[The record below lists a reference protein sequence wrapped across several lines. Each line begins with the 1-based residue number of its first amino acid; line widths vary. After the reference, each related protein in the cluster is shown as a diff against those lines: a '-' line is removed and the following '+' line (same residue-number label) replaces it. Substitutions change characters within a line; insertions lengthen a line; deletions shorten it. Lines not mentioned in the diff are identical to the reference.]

1 MKNQRK
7 THEKS
12 SRINLASKSSHHHH
26 HHHHHHVRVESS
38 KRYPHPDLNQGGDR
52 RTFFQKYGPSLQTL
66 IPFHFRARSSV
77 NPIDDAGLLS
87 YATFS
92 WLSYLM
98 YRGYRH
104 ALDVDTLPPL
114 SYLDS
119 SEPNAKRFQ
128 LLWEA
133 ELEKAGPEKASVFR
147 VAFQFQK
154 TRILMDAVANFTC
167 IIFGVLGPTVI
178 IHKILWHAESSSND
192 DLTGIGLC
200 IGLFTSEICKVV
212 FWSLAWA
219 INYRTAIR
227 LKVAISTVAFE
238 KLLSFNSLTHI
249 SVGEVINVLTND
261 GYRVYEAALFCPL
274 PVTVPVLLIIC
285 AIYSCLILGPTALM
299 GMFIYLMFIPLQML
313 MAKLTTVF
321 RRAAILVTD
330 KRVRVMNEILNC
342 IKLIKMYAWEKSFV
356 TAVRGI
362 RKAERKIL
370 EKAGYV
376 QSMNSA
382 LTPIV
387 TTLAVVMTFSL
398 HSLLKQ
404 ELTASVAFS
413 VVAMFNVMKFAIAI
427 LPFSVKAAAE
437 ASVSLRRLKNILLIK
452 VPPAYVMPL
461 KKSKHALV
469 LENATLS
476 WDTSDEKGS
485 KSGKAAISKV
495 KSKAKTGA
503 DADHSSTSNKKSHS
517 GFALHN
523 INVTLQKGKILGIC
537 GNVGSGKS
545 SFIAAILGQMNL
557 YEGRVAVDGTFA
569 YVSQQAWIF
578 HGTVRENILFG
589 KTYDPQRYNNAIRVC
604 SLKTDMDL
612 LPYGDMT
619 EIGERGLNLSGGQ
632 KQRISLARAV
642 YANRDIYLLDDPL
655 SALDVHVGKSIF
667 EECIKKAL
675 RGKTVLLVTHQLQYL
690 EFCDEVILL
699 KDGEVFESGTHQQ
712 LMKRKGRYAQL
723 IDNLHLEETTTPHN
737 DFISGNPRAEEAAD
751 IEDIIPD
758 VAFAGIENHAAAAS
772 KKAKGSTAGDD
783 EAPENQLVQQEEK
796 QEGSVTWKT
805 YHTYINMSG
814 GFMLWSLLV
823 LLFALMIGCSAFS
836 NWWLSYWL
844 NKGAGINCVP
854 EIVCNGSISDNPDLQ
869 YYQLVYGLSIVC
881 MFTFSMI
888 KAYVFTKATLLASSN
903 LHDAMFSKILQ
914 SPMSFFDTTPTGRV
928 VNRFSKDMDELDVR
942 LPFHAENFLQ
952 QFFMVIS
959 IAVIIAIVFPYLLI
973 VLAVETVIF
982 ILLFQIFQTTIRE
995 LKRVENI
1002 SRSPCLSLITS
1013 SVQGLS
1019 VIHAYS
1025 KKDDYITRFKVLNDI
1040 NASHFMLFNCALR
1053 WFAVRTDILMNS
1065 MTFIVA
1071 LFVILSPSSI
1081 SAAEKGL
1088 ALAYTIQL
1096 SGLLQ
1101 VCVRTGTETEAKF
1114 LSVEQI
1120 MEYITICVPEAKES
1134 ATLVSPPSHWPSKG
1148 EITFKKYKMQY
1159 RENTPLVLNNISL
1172 HIHSKEKVGVVGR
1185 TGSGKSSLAVA
1196 LFRLVEPSAGTIV
1209 IDKIDIR
1216 TIPLESLR
1224 TKLSVIPQEPV
1235 LFVQFRSFCP
1245 PHR

>member
-1 MKNQRK
+1 
-7 THEKS
+7 
-12 SRINLASKSSHHHH
+12 
-26 HHHHHHVRVESS
+26 
-38 KRYPHPDLNQGGDR
+38 
-52 RTFFQKYGPSLQTL
+52 
-66 IPFHFRARSSV
+66 
-77 NPIDDAGLLS
+77 
-87 YATFS
+87 
-92 WLSYLM
+92 
-98 YRGYRH
+98 
-104 ALDVDTLPPL
+104 
-114 SYLDS
+114 
-119 SEPNAKRFQ
+119 
-128 LLWEA
+128 
-133 ELEKAGPEKASVFR
+133 
-147 VAFQFQK
+147 
-154 TRILMDAVANFTC
+154 
-167 IIFGVLGPTVI
+167 
-178 IHKILWHAESSSND
+178 
-192 DLTGIGLC
+192 
-200 IGLFTSEICKVV
+200 
-212 FWSLAWA
+212 
-219 INYRTAIR
+219 
-227 LKVAISTVAFE
+227 
-238 KLLSFNSLTHI
+238 
-249 SVGEVINVLTND
+249 
-261 GYRVYEAALFCPL
+261 
-274 PVTVPVLLIIC
+274 
-285 AIYSCLILGPTALM
+285 
-299 GMFIYLMFIPLQML
+299 
-313 MAKLTTVF
+313 
-321 RRAAILVTD
+321 
-330 KRVRVMNEILNC
+330 
-342 IKLIKMYAWEKSFV
+342 
-356 TAVRGI
+356 
-362 RKAERKIL
+362 
-370 EKAGYV
+370 
-376 QSMNSA
+376 
-382 LTPIV
+382 
-387 TTLAVVMTFSL
+387 
-398 HSLLKQ
+398 
-404 ELTASVAFS
+404 
-413 VVAMFNVMKFAIAI
+413 
-427 LPFSVKAAAE
+427 
-437 ASVSLRRLKNILLIK
+437 
-452 VPPAYVMPL
+452 
-461 KKSKHALV
+461 
-469 LENATLS
+469 
-476 WDTSDEKGS
+476 
-485 KSGKAAISKV
+485 
-495 KSKAKTGA
+495 
-503 DADHSSTSNKKSHS
+503 
-517 GFALHN
+517 
-523 INVTLQKGKILGIC
+523 
-537 GNVGSGKS
+537 
-545 SFIAAILGQMNL
+545 
-557 YEGRVAVDGTFA
+557 
-569 YVSQQAWIF
+569 
-578 HGTVRENILFG
+578 
-589 KTYDPQRYNNAIRVC
+589 
-604 SLKTDMDL
+604 
-612 LPYGDMT
+612 
-619 EIGERGLNLSGGQ
+619 
-632 KQRISLARAV
+632 
-642 YANRDIYLLDDPL
+642 
-655 SALDVHVGKSIF
+655 
-667 EECIKKAL
+667 
-675 RGKTVLLVTHQLQYL
+675 
-690 EFCDEVILL
+690 
-699 KDGEVFESGTHQQ
+699 
-712 LMKRKGRYAQL
+712 
-723 IDNLHLEETTTPHN
+723 
-737 DFISGNPRAEEAAD
+737 
-751 IEDIIPD
+751 
-758 VAFAGIENHAAAAS
+758 
-772 KKAKGSTAGDD
+772 
-783 EAPENQLVQQEEK
+783 
-796 QEGSVTWKT
+796 
-805 YHTYINMSG
+805 MSG

-1235 LFVQFRSFCP
+1235 LFVGTVRYNLDPFAHHTDDEIWRVLSRTFMKGTVSKLPGKLKAEVLENGENFSVGERQLLCMARALLRNSKIIILDEATASIDSETDAQIQKTIQEAFKNCTVLTIA
-1245 PHR
+1245 HRINTILESDRVLVMDSGKVAEFDKPDELVQNPNSVFASLLAASSKGIS